1 MKFCV
6 LYFVQNAQIFYP
18 VVTMYTV
25 AVIHLLIK
33 LKRLDESMSY
43 QTMNQKRLATYV
55 TGASVAESHFNVRFC
70 APSVFLRSQT
80 HDAFWHPRLAA
91 AFGAT
96 TTRQGLDSAK
106 RAHLVSAFISLDVG
120 PHFNTSNVA
129 LRLLH
134 GYLPRSFLR

>member
-1 MKFCV
+1 M

-18 VVTMYTV
+18 VVTMYAV

-70 APSVFLRSQT
+70 ASSVFFRGQT
-80 HDAFWHPRLAA
+80 HDAFWHPRLPA
-91 AFGAT
+91 AFGTAKT
-96 TTRQGLDSAK
+96 GQRLNPAK
-106 RAHLVSAFISLDVG
+106 RAHLVSAFISSDVG
-120 PHFNTSNVA
+120 PHFSISNVA